1 MSAFTLLVAF
11 LISIPS
17 ILYAQARPPA
27 PPANTLAAPNRP
39 GWSVD
44 SRSACWVWNQTPK
57 PSEVIAW
64 SGSCGPDG
72 RASGRG
78 TVQWLHDGIVAQY
91 VGEMREGKRN
101 GKGVF
106 TSANGD
112 RYDGEW
118 QDDKRNGKGVAI
130 SPKGDRYEGEWRN
143 GTSNGKGV
151 RIWPDGDRYE
161 GEYREG
167 HESGKGVYTFANGD
181 RYEGEWHDGMHNGKG
196 IYTWASGARYEGEWR
211 SSKRHGRG
219 VHTYANGDRYEGE
232 WRDDRPNGSGDAV
245 IQGVHHLG
253 KWVDG
258 CFKDG
263 DRRGS
268 AERPLSECP

>member
-1 MSAFTLLVAF
+1 
-11 LISIPS
+11 
-17 ILYAQARPPA
+17 
-27 PPANTLAAPNRP
+27 
-39 GWSVD
+39 
-44 SRSACWVWNQTPK
+44 
-57 PSEVIAW
+57 
-64 SGSCGPDG
+64 
-72 RASGRG
+72 
-78 TVQWLHDGIVAQY
+78 VQWLHDGIVAQY

-130 SPKGDRYEGEWRN
+130 SPKGD
-143 GTSNGKGV
+143 
-151 RIWPDGDRYE
+151 
-161 GEYREG
+161 
-167 HESGKGVYTFANGD
+167 H
-181 RYEGEWHDGMHNGKG
+181 
-196 IYTWASGARYEGEWR
+196 
-211 SSKRHGRG
+211 
-219 VHTYANGDRYEGE
+219 YEGE
-232 WRDDRPNGSGDAV
+232 WRDDRPHGSGDAV